1 MVPKSLEM
9 TSGPVYR
16 FLSSQMAKPVPIPK
30 GTSLAGQTAILTGG
44 NIGIGFACAQ
54 GLLDLGLSRLI
65 IAVRTPSKGEA
76 AAAQMREKHKN
87 AIIEVWRI
95 DLLSYKSIQAFAT
108 KCQTLD
114 RIDMAILN
122 AGTIEQEFKLSP
134 EGHEIMYQV
143 NYLSTSLLAMLLL
156 PTLKAKAPPGKPG
169 RLTIVNSGTSH
180 MSKLPNKGHNPFLP
194 TFDDKGKFANDA
206 YFASKALAHFWI
218 VRLVERVK
226 AEDVVVNLVDPGLVK
241 GTGLHRNT
249 GSIVKGI
256 FSLVKSLTGRTVEQ
270 GASTLIDAAVVKG
283 KESHG
288 SYIMDWAIWP

>member
-9 TSGPVYR
+9 TSGPQYH
-16 FLSSQMAKPVPIPK
+16 FLSSQMVKPVPIPK

-54 GLLDLGLSRLI
+54 GLLDLDLSRLI

-87 AIIEVWRI
+87 AIIEVWQI

-122 AGTIEQEFKLSP
+122 AGTIEQQFKLSP

-180 MSKLPNKGHNPFLP
+180 MSKLPNKSHNPFLP
-194 TFDDKGKFANDA
+194 TFDDKDKFASDA

-218 VRLVERVK
+218 VRLAERVK

-249 GSIVKGI
+249 GSIIKGL
-256 FSLVKSLTGRTVEQ
+256 FSLVKSLTGRTMEQ

-288 SYIMDWAIWP
+288 SYIMDWTIWP